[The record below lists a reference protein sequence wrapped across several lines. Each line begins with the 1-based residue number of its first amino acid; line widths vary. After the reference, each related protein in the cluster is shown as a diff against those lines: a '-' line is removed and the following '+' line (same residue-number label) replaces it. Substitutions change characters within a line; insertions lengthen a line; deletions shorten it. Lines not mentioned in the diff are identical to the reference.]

1 MYLIIFRFV
10 FLGTFVGGGV
20 FLLSQGILSDIDS
33 APSWLTLI
41 PIALISSILASF
53 LALPLGGFPA
63 ALVGFAYW
71 FGLSRFTKQN
81 PSPICRGL
89 MGACIGATVCVT
101 FGGLLFSQVSMM
113 HSAVQ
118 NLISWAIAGGF
129 GSAIS
134 ALSVGQRTYAYAFCN
149 QEITAEPD
157 PSLKKD
163 V

>member
-1 MYLIIFRFV
+1 MLI
-10 FLGTFVGGGV
+10 
-20 FLLSQGILSDIDS
+20 
-33 APSWLTLI
+33 
-41 PIALISSILASF
+41 
-53 LALPLGGFPA
+53 
-63 ALVGFAYW
+63 
-71 FGLSRFTKQN
+71 
-81 PSPICRGL
+81 
-89 MGACIGATVCVT
+89 GACIGTTISVT
-101 FGGLLFSQVSMM
+101 FGGLLFSEVSMM

-134 ALSVGQRTYAYAFCN
+134 ALSVGQSTYEYAFFT